1 MRNERIAFDQDFYWC
16 RRTDLP
22 RIRLAARP
30 LVTGLTLLGLGR
42 KVLALSLYGSLPSVA
57 ISASPETIA

>member
-1 MRNERIAFDQDFYWC
+1 MPLTWC

-42 KVLALSLYGSLPSVA
+42 KVSALSLYGSLPSVA